1 MSVNCWKYAREVYV
15 IGREMKFKP
24 ETDATREAAI
34 AFIVAMAGTRPAYV
48 PYINAKA
55 GNPPVAE
62 FEGEGEA
69 RKLIWDKLAKQNIL
83 TLAKMIQKIGRSLK
97 IQFCTE
103 EEKAICD
110 TFFAA
115 LKGETVEEA
124 ATVEETETTDEE
136 PAEEGTETVE
146 ETETTED
153 ETTEEGTETTE
164 VNE

>member
-24 ETDATREAAI
+24 ETNATREAAI

-69 RKLIWDKLAKQNIL
+69 RKLVWDKLAKQNIL

-115 LKGETVEEA
+115 LKGETVEE
-124 ATVEETETTDEE
+124 TETTEE
-136 PAEEGTETVE
+136 ETTEEGTETVE
-146 ETETTED
+146 ETETTEE